1 MKLTIFAF
9 IALIL
14 MSCSDSIKTD
24 IVIVVDVY
32 QAECTNETIEWRT
45 LILLDDGS
53 RVIVRGRWGSTGD
66 TLWGMVLT
74 HYSIGPSELITSKLK
89 E

>member
-14 MSCSDSIKTD
+14 ISCSGGIKTD

-32 QAECTNETIEWRT
+32 QAECTNETIQWRT

-53 RVIVRGRWGSTGD
+53 RVIVKGRWGSSGD

-74 HYSIGPSELITSKLK
+74 HCISGPSELITSKLK